1 MYYRISTLI
10 FNDGGEDME
19 FNDNL
24 PIYIQIMNLIKSSI
38 ASGEIR
44 GGDKL
49 PSVREFSKELRVN
62 PNTIQRSYQELEREN
77 IVFTQRGMGTFVT
90 EDQGMIKDLKKS
102 MATDVVNNFLIEM
115 KKLGFSSSEIMDI
128 ISEWIEKEETE

>member
-44 GGDKL
+44 GGGDKL
-49 PSVREFSKELRVN
+49 PSVRELSKKN
-62 PNTIQRSYQELEREN
+62 
-77 IVFTQRGMGTFVT
+77 
-90 EDQGMIKDLKKS
+90 
-102 MATDVVNNFLIEM
+102 
-115 KKLGFSSSEIMDI
+115 
-128 ISEWIEKEETE
+128 

>member
-49 PSVREFSKELRVN
+49 PSVRELSKKLKVN

-77 IVFTQRGMGTFVT
+77 IVFTQRGMGTVVT
-90 EDQGMIKDLKKS
+90 EDQQMIKDLRS
-102 MATDVVNNFLIEM
+102 NMAKDVVHGFLMKM
-115 KKLGFSSSEIMDI
+115 KKLGFDSNEIMDI
-128 ISEWIEKEETE
+128 VSEWIEKEEIK